1 MSKPLGK
8 TSVMDKRLIRFLEVR
23 RVEDLVVWKDQIL
36 VFFLLGVRHMTLL
49 VEYMAS
55 FRSSLKM
62 KMSLVLLVLLKSN
75 GIKTK
80 HKGHYQTIFAF
91 LWSPMTF
98 Y

>member
-8 TSVMDKRLIRFLEVR
+8 TSVIDKRLIRFLEVR

-80 HKGHYQTIFAF
+80 RKGHYQTIFAF
-91 LWSPMTF
+91 L
-98 Y
+98 